1 MSNGP
6 ATMLLRAPLIRVWE
20 PDIGGRSGRL
30 IGVGLLDLRTKM
42 QEMEKIRVGSHIES
56 SEYEAELSSFPSGW
70 ARGMRGEEVESMN
83 VPVFKRE
90 GFRVVSGEEYL
101 CSLHTKM
108 LIGWD

>member
-1 MSNGP
+1 
-6 ATMLLRAPLIRVWE
+6 
-20 PDIGGRSGRL
+20 
-30 IGVGLLDLRTKM
+30 
-42 QEMEKIRVGSHIES
+42 
-56 SEYEAELSSFPSGW
+56 
-70 ARGMRGEEVESMN
+70 MRGEEVESMN